1 MADGRG
7 IPAGGVSSAS
17 CPEIPSRTQQESKTS
32 QALYKMLVEKKN
44 CLLTTV
50 VISHS
55 TQGLTNTL
63 PAGCSSLF
71 ALREQGT
78 KTEYLLAY
86 SNLTQHLQYNKGD
99 NKYIKGFLPA
109 LILPGRGPRA
119 ARRFVEGLAVPMTER
134 KGIIALHVFLLLLS
148 LAGSP

>member
-1 MADGRG
+1 VRPAQRYLAGLNRNRRPRRLYIKCWLRKKLFVDNSRNLSQHARPDEH
-7 IPAGGVSSAS
+7 PAGGVFV
-17 CPEIPSRTQQESKTS
+17 PVRP
-32 QALYKMLVEKKN
+32 
-44 CLLTTV
+44 
-50 VISHS
+50 
-55 TQGLTNTL
+55 
-63 PAGCSSLF
+63 P
-71 ALREQGT
+71 REQGT

-99 NKYIKGFLPA
+99 NKYIKGFLPV